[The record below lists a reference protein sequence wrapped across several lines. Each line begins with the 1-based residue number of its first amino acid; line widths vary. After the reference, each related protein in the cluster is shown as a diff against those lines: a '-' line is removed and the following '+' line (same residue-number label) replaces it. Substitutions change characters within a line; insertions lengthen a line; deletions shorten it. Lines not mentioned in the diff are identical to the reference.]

1 MNKLKTRTDNVR
13 TTKDS
18 RLEIRVSNSL
28 KSVIEQFCRENHI
41 DKTYFITT
49 LILSFFKKRGKKIYK
64 IKKTW
69 ENIEDMPTNP
79 EII

>member
-1 MNKLKTRTDNVR
+1 MNKLKSHTDSVR

-18 RLEIRVSNSL
+18 RLEIRINNSL
-28 KSVIEQFCRENHI
+28 KSVIEQFCKENHI

-69 ENIEDMPTNP
+69 ENIEDIPMNP